1 MADYVDI
8 QIGDVRATLA
18 KLVYG
23 GATMPADVAEK
34 LGGWINESPVV
45 AAVNASKLIYAR
57 RTELSPEVMHVGAGF
72 AMLTHVNGFH
82 GMQGDDLGLRMYRAL
97 RRDAGDP
104 KPTGGWQ
111 KVADDPEPAPEFVV
125 EPAADPV
132 ADPVAAPA

>member
-8 QIGDVRATLA
+8 PIGDVRAALA

-23 GATMPADVAEK
+23 GAPMPADVVEK
-34 LGGWINESPVV
+34 MEGWINESPVA
-45 AAVNASKLIYAR
+45 AAVNAAKLIYAR
-57 RTELSPEVMHVGAGF
+57 RTELSPKVMHVGAGF
-72 AMLTHVNGFH
+72 AMLTQVNSFH
-82 GMQGDDLGLRMYRAL
+82 GMQEDDLGLRMYLAL

-125 EPAADPV
+125 EPVAEPV
-132 ADPVAAPA
+132 AEPGV